1 MLVSRLSA
9 ARLCFPQAML
19 CGGNQ
24 GVNSTGEA
32 PPRPRFGF
40 SPLSRCRS
48 GPGPCAH
55 AVTATFQMT
64 GETSEKGRVGKL
76 WPGRSSRVIARSLPY
91 AFASVTR
98 LFSGVTR
105 PTRIG

>member
-9 ARLCFPQAML
+9 ARLCFPQTML

-32 PPRPRFGF
+32 PPRPCFGF

-48 GPGPCAH
+48 
-55 AVTATFQMT
+55 
-64 GETSEKGRVGKL
+64 
-76 WPGRSSRVIARSLPY
+76 
-91 AFASVTR
+91 
-98 LFSGVTR
+98 
-105 PTRIG
+105 